1 MDADTAEVSVHAI
14 CHAYLHSHKKLNQRG
29 SCTSQFSEREVPSP
43 RAIPDMGS
51 EAMAE
56 PIAYINGKRFSLPT
70 GRAEVTLLQY
80 LRGVFAVLR
89 HACTMKCPLEAGTEL
104 QRQLSATASKTTR
117 SACIHAASQRLSPIN
132 SIPAST
138 GL

>member
-1 MDADTAEVSVHAI
+1 MTQSIVYPRCRCHAGSDDTAEVRVHAI
-14 CHAYLHSHKKLNQRG
+14 GRADLRHHKQLDLRR
-29 SCTSQFSEREVPSP
+29 SCKTQPSQKVASP

-80 LRGVFAVLR
+80 LRGACAAPV
-89 HACTMKCPLEAGTEL
+89 HACLLDCSLEAGTG
-104 QRQLSATASKTTR
+104 
-117 SACIHAASQRLSPIN
+117 AAA
-132 SIPAST
+132 PAVPGRFQT
-138 GL
+138 C

>member
-1 MDADTAEVSVHAI
+1 
-14 CHAYLHSHKKLNQRG
+14 
-29 SCTSQFSEREVPSP
+29 
-43 RAIPDMGS
+43 MGS

-80 LRGVFAVLR
+80 LRGAFAGPGHACVLR
-89 HACTMKCPLEAGTEL
+89 RSLDAGTGVR
-104 QRQLSATASKTTR
+104 RQLSPPASKPAR
-117 SACIHAASQRLSPIN
+117 SPGFHAALQRLSPIN
-132 SIPAST
+132 SVPAST